1 MTTAR
6 RLKHP
11 LDIVKT
17 TTAATNKHNFPAFM
31 NARLP
36 FFLIVMMF
44 CPSRHYFD
52 GIHNFCSRSNL

>member
-1 MTTAR
+1 
-6 RLKHP
+6 
-11 LDIVKT
+11 
-17 TTAATNKHNFPAFM
+17 M